1 MNRIKF
7 SVRPVTGKQG
17 ILVLGWK
24 LGSVTKDDPGGRAEP
39 DVNSCAK
46 RVAAGVHEFSRTRS
60 PAVVGTVDHMVDSS
74 RTVPRSIEI
83 PFHVGIVG
91 E

>member
-7 SVRPVTGKQG
+7 SVRPVAGKQG
-17 ILVLGWK
+17 ILVLGWEF
-24 LGSVTKDDPGGRAEP
+24 GSVTKYDPGGRAEP
-39 DVNSCAK
+39 DVNSCTK
-46 RVAAGVHEFSRTRS
+46 RIAAGVHEFSRTSS
-60 PAVVGTVDHMVDSS
+60 PAVVGTVDHVVDSS
-74 RTVPRSIEI
+74 GAVPWSIEI